1 MRANNVSKNEEDA
14 LLTAYLYYTHLKI
27 QISSN
32 VLLSQFMR
40 NSKAVGVL
48 WGIFTVCYTV
58 LIIVVFLQVSLSP
71 YQYMLDS
78 RNSRICMSSFSN

>member
-1 MRANNVSKNEEDA
+1 MRANNISKNEEDT
-14 LLTAYLYYTHLKI
+14 LLTLYYTHLKI

-78 RNSRICMSSFSN
+78 RNS

>member
-1 MRANNVSKNEEDA
+1 MT
-14 LLTAYLYYTHLKI
+14 LLLNSTHLKI
-27 QISSN
+27 QSSN

-71 YQYMLDS
+71 CQYILDS
-78 RNSRICMSSFSN
+78 GEYLMFNRYLLNHSMHRNKFIDNL